1 MLTVLVTLPPLR
13 KNFDLVL
20 CILGMSI
27 PCSDITSLQKDSLWP
42 WDPII
47 NAAVHN
53 YVATLQSEEMPVSS
67 SEW

>member
-1 MLTVLVTLPPLR
+1 MVGVVTLPPSM
-13 KNFDLVL
+13 KNFNLVL

-27 PCSDITSLQKDSLWP
+27 PCSDITSLQKDSLWS

-47 NAAVHN
+47 NAAVHY
-53 YVATLQSEEMPVSS
+53 YVATLQSEGMPVSF